1 MNILAISF
9 SVNGSMGDNFFCLCR
24 NMAKENHLRVITN
37 VNIGPDKLGTTD
49 VLNVR
54 FDKKQPLDFINP
66 VSFYQIYKYIHTYP
80 YDVCFIYSPHPVNTF
95 IYRIVN
101 QRKLVQYVHD
111 PVSHSGVSLINRFF
125 FGVQYLDYYRNSG
138 RIIVSCD
145 AMKQLIAKER
155 LVKDF
160 NKVSVV
166 YLGLLDNLNYPITET
181 KQDIDVL
188 FFGRIE
194 YYKGLDVLAEAA
206 KRLVD
211 VKFVVAGKGDV
222 ESVFGMNGLPSNME
236 HINRYVPDDE
246 LARLIQRTKVAVF
259 PYRDAT
265 GTQTIQSV
273 YYYQRPVIVSAVGC
287 FPEYVT
293 DGVTGYV
300 VPPCDAEALATAIRK
315 VVCDDDL
322 AAKMGRNGKEM
333 LQTIFSN
340 EKLNDEYISVFK
352 ETLAYD
358 YTK

>member
-1 MNILAISF
+1 
-9 SVNGSMGDNFFCLCR
+9 
-24 NMAKENHLRVITN
+24 
-37 VNIGPDKLGTTD
+37 
-49 VLNVR
+49 
-54 FDKKQPLDFINP
+54 
-66 VSFYQIYKYIHTYP
+66 
-80 YDVCFIYSPHPVNTF
+80 
-95 IYRIVN
+95 
-101 QRKLVQYVHD
+101 
-111 PVSHSGVSLINRFF
+111 
-125 FGVQYLDYYRNSG
+125 
-138 RIIVSCD
+138 
-145 AMKQLIAKER
+145 
-155 LVKDF
+155 
-160 NKVSVV
+160 
-166 YLGLLDNLNYPITET
+166 
-181 KQDIDVL
+181 
-188 FFGRIE
+188 
-194 YYKGLDVLAEAA
+194 
-206 KRLVD
+206 
-211 VKFVVAGKGDV
+211 
-222 ESVFGMNGLPSNME
+222 
-236 HINRYVPDDE
+236 